1 MKKILYY
8 LKSLKYLFKERFY
21 KIKTIEL
28 STGIN
33 CDHYYDYLKNC
44 IVVKTR
50 VLPVNNQLKPNKT
63 IYYENH

>member
-1 MKKILYY
+1 MKKIFYY

-28 STGIN
+28 STGII
-33 CDHYYDYLKNC
+33 CDHYNDYLKNC

-63 IYYENH
+63 IYYENQ